1 MALYRVND
9 DGRAP
14 SGLGVGDEVVTA
26 GGTYRIDSVGADG
39 QYKSTL
45 VNKGQTTQSYK
56 GGYSTRNTLPGYS
69 DYTAGRLGNLER
81 GYSPS
86 GAVSQAKAYL
96 QQVQSRRPGAYQSR
110 WDAELDS
117 LYGQITNRKPF
128 QYDFNQDALYQQ
140 YKEQYQRLGRTA
152 MQDTMGQAASLTGGY
167 GSTYAE
173 QVGQQTYNAY
183 LQSLNDIVPELYD
196 RAYGRYQDEGQDLYN
211 RYGLVSDR
219 ESMDYSKYRDTV
231 SDYYNDLADA
241 RSAYDS
247 EWNKDYTQWSDQ
259 LSYWQQKAAQEQAY
273 WQSQQKSAGGG
284 SGGGSGSRSAGS
296 DADRVMIN
304 QYGDYESGRKMGQA
318 SYVGVRQTIYNL
330 LAAGDYGSVFD
341 VAANAQSQMTAEQW
355 ADIARLIYEKTG
367 QKIDDSVYYKKV
379 EHTKRK
385 DADERAALR
394 AAMRGK

>member
-1 MALYRVND
+1 MALYRVNE

-45 VNKGQTTQSYK
+45 VNKGQTTQNYK
-56 GGYSTRNTLPGYS
+56 GSYATRNTLPGYS

-117 LYGQITNRKPF
+117 LYDQITNRKPF
-128 QYDFNQDALYQQ
+128 QYDLNQDALYQQ

-183 LQSLNDIVPELYD
+183 LQSMNDIVPELYD

-247 EWNKDYTQWSDQ
+247 EWNKDYTQWADQ

-273 WQSQQKSAGGG
+273 WQSQQRAAGGRGG
-284 SGGGSGSRSAGS
+284 SGGGSAGS
-296 DADRVMIN
+296 SGTGSGKGYIDNTYNSGGAGGATAQTYN
-304 QYGDYESGRKMGQA
+304 QLKRGMTEWIMAGQPEKAYDLFLSMAGQLNLSNSTGKKQYNELVSILNKAGYGIPKE
-318 SYVGVRQTIYNL
+318 
-330 LAAGDYGSVFD
+330 
-341 VAANAQSQMTAEQW
+341 
-355 ADIARLIYEKTG
+355 
-367 QKIDDSVYYKKV
+367 
-379 EHTKRK
+379 
-385 DADERAALR
+385 
-394 AAMRGK
+394 

>member
-45 VNKGQTTQSYK
+45 VNKGQTTQNYK
-56 GGYSTRNTLPGYS
+56 GSYTTRNTLPGYS

-117 LYGQITNRKPF
+117 LYDQITNRKPF
-128 QYDFNQDALYQQ
+128 QYDLNQDALYQQ

-211 RYGLVSDR
+211 RYGLVEGR

-273 WQSQQKSAGGG
+273 WQSQQRAAGGSGG
-284 SGGGSGSRSAGS
+284 SGGGRAGS
-296 DADRVMIN
+296 SGTRSGKGYIDNTYNSGGAGGAMTQTYN
-304 QYGDYESGRKMGQA
+304 QLKRGMTEWIMAGQPEKAYDLFLSMAGQLNLSNSTGEKQYNELVSILNKAGYGIPKE
-318 SYVGVRQTIYNL
+318 
-330 LAAGDYGSVFD
+330 
-341 VAANAQSQMTAEQW
+341 
-355 ADIARLIYEKTG
+355 
-367 QKIDDSVYYKKV
+367 
-379 EHTKRK
+379 
-385 DADERAALR
+385 
-394 AAMRGK
+394 

>member
-45 VNKGQTTQSYK
+45 VNKGQTTQNYK
-56 GGYSTRNTLPGYS
+56 GSYATRNTLPGYS

-96 QQVQSRRPGAYQSR
+96 QQVQRRRPGAYQSR

-117 LYGQITNRKPF
+117 LYDQITNRKPF
-128 QYDFNQDALYQQ
+128 QYDLNQDALYQQ

-173 QVGQQTYNAY
+173 QVGQQAYNAY

-273 WQSQQKSAGGG
+273 WQSQQRAAGGR
-284 SGGGSGSRSAGS
+284 GGGGGGSAGS

-318 SYVGVRQTIYNL
+318 SYAGVRQTIYNL

-385 DADERAALR
+385 DADKRAALR
-394 AAMRGK
+394 AAMREK

>member
-45 VNKGQTTQSYK
+45 VNKGQTTQNYK
-56 GGYSTRNTLPGYS
+56 GSYTTRNTLPGYS

-117 LYGQITNRKPF
+117 LYDQITNRKPF
-128 QYDFNQDALYQQ
+128 QYDLNQDALYQQ

-167 GSTYAE
+167 GSSYAE

-241 RSAYDS
+241 RSSYDS
-247 EWNKDYTQWSDQ
+247 EWNRDYTQYSDM
-259 LSYWQQKAAQEQAY
+259 LSYWQKKAAQEQAY
-273 WQSQQKSAGGG
+273 WQSQQRAAGGSGG
-284 SGGGSGSRSAGS
+284 SGGGRAGS
-296 DADRVMIN
+296 SGTRSGKGYIDNTYNSGGAGGAMAQTYN
-304 QYGDYESGRKMGQA
+304 QLKRGMTEWIMAGQPEKAYDLFLSMAGQLNLSNSTGKKQYNELVSILNKAGYGIPKE
-318 SYVGVRQTIYNL
+318 
-330 LAAGDYGSVFD
+330 
-341 VAANAQSQMTAEQW
+341 
-355 ADIARLIYEKTG
+355 
-367 QKIDDSVYYKKV
+367 
-379 EHTKRK
+379 
-385 DADERAALR
+385 
-394 AAMRGK
+394 

>member
-45 VNKGQTTQSYK
+45 VNKGQTTQNYK
-56 GGYSTRNTLPGYS
+56 GSYSTRNTLPGYS

-117 LYGQITNRKPF
+117 LYDQITNRKPF
-128 QYDFNQDALYQQ
+128 QYDINQDALYQQ

-183 LQSLNDIVPELYD
+183 LQSLNDIVPQLYD

-241 RSAYDS
+241 RSSYDS

-273 WQSQQKSAGGG
+273 WQSQQRAAGG
-284 SGGGSGSRSAGS
+284 SGGGGGGRAGGSGTGSGKGYIDNTYNSGGAGG
-296 DADRVMIN
+296 AMAQTYN
-304 QYGDYESGRKMGQA
+304 QLKRGMTEWIMAGQPEKAYDLFLSMAGQLNLSNSTGKKQYNELVSILNKAGYGIPKE
-318 SYVGVRQTIYNL
+318 
-330 LAAGDYGSVFD
+330 
-341 VAANAQSQMTAEQW
+341 
-355 ADIARLIYEKTG
+355 
-367 QKIDDSVYYKKV
+367 
-379 EHTKRK
+379 
-385 DADERAALR
+385 
-394 AAMRGK
+394 

>member
-45 VNKGQTTQSYK
+45 VNKGQTTQNYK
-56 GGYSTRNTLPGYS
+56 GSYSTRNTLPGYS

-117 LYGQITNRKPF
+117 LYDQITNRKQF
-128 QYDFNQDALYQQ
+128 QYDLNQDALYQQ

-273 WQSQQKSAGGG
+273 WQSQQRSAGGSGGGG
-284 SGGGSGSRSAGS
+284 SGGGKKSYTS
-296 DADRVMIN
+296 D
-304 QYGDYESGRKMGQA
+304 YYKM
-318 SYVGVRQTIYNL
+318 S
-330 LAAGDYGSVFD
+330 
-341 VAANAQSQMTAEQW
+341 
-355 ADIARLIYEKTG
+355 KTG
-367 QKIDDSVYYKKV
+367 QNSYRFSDVGTLYTDAQLKGFRQTVSMNRSNAGRAQLI
-379 EHTKRK
+379 K
-385 DADERAALR
+385 DALDEGKITEEQAESFLR
-394 AAMRGK
+394 SYGIIQ

>member
-39 QYKSTL
+39 QYKSTR

-56 GGYSTRNTLPGYS
+56 GSYSTRNTLPGHS

-86 GAVSQAKAYL
+86 GEVSQAKAYL

-117 LYGQITNRKPF
+117 LYDQITNRKPF
-128 QYDFNQDALYQQ
+128 QYDLNQDALYQQ

-241 RSAYDS
+241 RSSYDS

-273 WQSQQKSAGGG
+273 WQSQQRAAGGSGG
-284 SGGGSGSRSAGS
+284 SGGGRAGS
-296 DADRVMIN
+296 SGTGSGKGYIDNTYNSGGAGGAMAQTYN
-304 QYGDYESGRKMGQA
+304 QLKRGMTEWIMAGQPEKAYDLFLSMAGQLNLSNSTGKKQYNELVSILNKAGYGIPKE
-318 SYVGVRQTIYNL
+318 
-330 LAAGDYGSVFD
+330 
-341 VAANAQSQMTAEQW
+341 
-355 ADIARLIYEKTG
+355 
-367 QKIDDSVYYKKV
+367 
-379 EHTKRK
+379 
-385 DADERAALR
+385 
-394 AAMRGK
+394 

>member
-45 VNKGQTTQSYK
+45 VNKGQTTQNYK
-56 GGYSTRNTLPGYS
+56 GSYATRNTLPGYS

-117 LYGQITNRKPF
+117 LYDQITNRKPF
-128 QYDFNQDALYQQ
+128 QYDLNQDALYQQ

-183 LQSLNDIVPELYD
+183 LQSLNGIVPELYD

-219 ESMDYSKYRDTV
+219 ENMDYSKYRDTV
-231 SDYYNDLADA
+231 ADYYNDLADA
-241 RSAYDS
+241 RSSYDS
-247 EWNKDYTQWSDQ
+247 EWSKDYTQWSDQ

-273 WQSQQKSAGGG
+273 WQSQQRAAGG
-284 SGGGSGSRSAGS
+284 SGASGGGRAGSSGTGSGKGYIDNTYNSGGAGG
-296 DADRVMIN
+296 AMAQTYN
-304 QYGDYESGRKMGQA
+304 QLKRGMTEWIMAGQPEKAYDLFLSMAGQLNLSNSTGKKQYNELVSILNKAGYGIPKE
-318 SYVGVRQTIYNL
+318 
-330 LAAGDYGSVFD
+330 
-341 VAANAQSQMTAEQW
+341 
-355 ADIARLIYEKTG
+355 
-367 QKIDDSVYYKKV
+367 
-379 EHTKRK
+379 
-385 DADERAALR
+385 
-394 AAMRGK
+394 

>member
-45 VNKGQTTQSYK
+45 VNKGQTTQNYK
-56 GGYSTRNTLPGYS
+56 GSYATRNTLPGYS

-110 WDAELDS
+110 WDAELDR
-117 LYGQITNRKPF
+117 LYDQITNRKPF
-128 QYDFNQDALYQQ
+128 QYDLNQDALYQQ

-247 EWNKDYTQWSDQ
+247 EWNKDYTQWADQ

-273 WQSQQKSAGGG
+273 WQSQQRAAGGRGG
-284 SGGGSGSRSAGS
+284 SGGGSAGS

-318 SYVGVRQTIYNL
+318 SYAGVRQTIYNL

-385 DADERAALR
+385 DAGERAALR
-394 AAMRGK
+394 AAMREK

>member
-45 VNKGQTTQSYK
+45 VNKGQTTQNYK
-56 GGYSTRNTLPGYS
+56 GSYSTRNTLPGYS

-117 LYGQITNRKPF
+117 LYDQITNRKPF
-128 QYDFNQDALYQQ
+128 QYDLNQDALYQQ

-273 WQSQQKSAGGG
+273 WKSQQKSAGGG
-284 SGGGSGSRSAGS
+284 SGGGSAGS
-296 DADRVMIN
+296 SGTGNGKGYIDNTYNSGGAGGATAQTYN
-304 QYGDYESGRKMGQA
+304 QLKRGMTEWIMAGQPEKAYDLFLSMAGQLNLSNSTGKKQYNELVSILNKAGYGIPKE
-318 SYVGVRQTIYNL
+318 
-330 LAAGDYGSVFD
+330 
-341 VAANAQSQMTAEQW
+341 
-355 ADIARLIYEKTG
+355 
-367 QKIDDSVYYKKV
+367 
-379 EHTKRK
+379 
-385 DADERAALR
+385 
-394 AAMRGK
+394 

>member
-117 LYGQITNRKPF
+117 LYDQITNRKPF
-128 QYDFNQDALYQQ
+128 QYDLNQDALYQQ

-247 EWNKDYTQWSDQ
+247 EWNKDYAQWSDQ

-273 WQSQQKSAGGG
+273 WQSQQKAAGGSGG
-284 SGGGSGSRSAGS
+284 SGGGRAGS
-296 DADRVMIN
+296 SGTGSGKGYIDNTYNSGGAGGAMAQTYN
-304 QYGDYESGRKMGQA
+304 QLKRGMTEWIMAGQPEKAYDLFLSMAGQLNLSNSTGKKQYNELVSILNKAGYGIPKE
-318 SYVGVRQTIYNL
+318 
-330 LAAGDYGSVFD
+330 
-341 VAANAQSQMTAEQW
+341 
-355 ADIARLIYEKTG
+355 
-367 QKIDDSVYYKKV
+367 
-379 EHTKRK
+379 
-385 DADERAALR
+385 
-394 AAMRGK
+394 